1 MSDILD
7 AVADCLGNVLKE
19 HYTEKK
25 RAERGSRGYSRKEY
39 IRQYTYS
46 LKEAVF
52 KVMKEAAS
60 KASANFT
67 LPFSVRQLYYQVR
80 PLIQEYTDREL
91 QYAYFTPPL
100 VTEYEDWYGPLKGL
114 IYEARGHLVEP
125 HNGIEVPLGTLEVA
139 GYEIPDW
146 EYDKILYIEKE
157 GFRQIFDAV
166 KLGQRYDMAFM
177 TAKGFATRAAKEL
190 LSRASDKEITILVAH
205 DADLSGYE
213 IARTLE
219 AETRTCP
226 DIDIEVVDI
235 GLTVKEALD
244 MGLESE
250 SVVIQKKPSWELLE
264 RLTPEEKKFLMGEH
278 SYFYGHSRAYQGKRV
293 ELNAMATDQLV
304 SWLEGKLKELGLQ
317 TKVLPPEDVVSE
329 ELGDTIESKLDEDIS
344 DLVREA
350 IEKLLGATIDDI
362 EDEVKEEIGVPE
374 GEGYYDELKKFLLG
388 CPPEYWRDWV
398 ESKATEL
405 KEAHIKDKK
414 TLVFELLAKR
424 LERSSEE

>member
-1 MSDILD
+1 MANPMLA
-7 AVADCLGNVLKE
+7 AVASCLSDVLKE
-19 HYTEKK
+19 QYAEKK
-25 RAERGSRGYSRKEY
+25 RAEHGSRGYSRQEY
-39 IRQYTYS
+39 IRQYACS
-46 LKEAVF
+46 LKDAVF

-80 PLIQEYTDREL
+80 PLIQEYTHREL

-100 VTEYEDWYGPLKGL
+100 VTEYEDDYGKLPGL

-125 HNGIEVPLGTLEVA
+125 HQDVEIPLGTLEVA

-146 EYDKILYIEKE
+146 EYNKILYIEKE

-190 LSRASDKEITILVAH
+190 LDHASDKDITILVAH

-219 AETRTCP
+219 SETRTCP
-226 DIDIEVVDI
+226 DIDIEVIDI

-250 SVVIQKKPSWELLE
+250 KVAIQKRPSYELWARLNPDEKEFLLGE
-264 RLTPEEKKFLMGEH
+264 R
-278 SYFYGHSRAYQGKRV
+278 SYYYGGRYVGKRV
-293 ELNAMATDQLV
+293 ELNAMTTDQLI
-304 SWLEGKLKELGLQ
+304 SWLESKLKELGLQ
-317 TKVLPPEDVVSE
+317 TKVLPPEEIVKG
-329 ELGDTIESKLDEDIS
+329 ELEDTIESKLDD
-344 DLVREA
+344 DVKKLVMEA

-362 EDEVKEEIGVPE
+362 EDEVKEEIGMPE
-374 GEGYYDELKKFLLG
+374 GNSYYEELKEFLNG
-388 CPPEYWRDWV
+388 CPPQYWRDWL
-398 ESKATEL
+398 SDKATEL
-405 KEAHIKDKK
+405 EEAHIEQNKS
-414 TLVFELLAKR
+414 LVSDLLSER
-424 LERSSEE
+424 LERRPTE